1 MTDGIRLSV
10 DAGLARVT
18 FDRPASLNAMDF
30 PMARRWRDVAHE
42 VTSDASVGAVILDAT
57 GPAFCAGG
65 GGPGGPAV
73 LAVSMAGSR
82 VYAALTGVWE
92 KNGKSW
98 G

>member
-1 MTDGIRLSV
+1 MTDGILLSV

-30 PMARRWRDVAHE
+30 PMARRWREVAHE

-65 GGPGGPAV
+65 DVVA
-73 LAVSMAGSR
+73 MAT
-82 VYAALTGVWE
+82 TGAS
-92 KNGKSW
+92 GA
-98 G
+98 